1 MIPTLLDVLC
11 HRAPYF
17 NKKNY
22 LDKVPAETIGN
33 FNTATQKIHETMR
46 PKLADMWK
54 EWAAKNSD
62 SLKLMVSIRRCRRR
76 RRRRRARW
84 HFEKQVRE
92 PIEPALAEL
101 DGARS

>member
-46 PKLADMWK
+46 SELAGIWK

-62 SLKLMVSIRRCRRR
+62 SLKLMV
-76 RRRRRARW
+76 
-84 HFEKQVRE
+84 
-92 PIEPALAEL
+92 PAAPGGPAGAGDVDVDDELADIL
-101 DGARS
+101 RNKSANRSNPP

>member
-17 NKKNY
+17 NRKNY

-33 FNTATQKIHETMR
+33 FNTATQKVHETMR
-46 PKLADMWK
+46 PKLAGMWK

-62 SLKLMVSIRRCRRR
+62 SLKSMVTAPPESAGDDYFNDEFADI
-76 RRRRRARW
+76 
-84 HFEKQVRE
+84 V
-92 PIEPALAEL
+92 
-101 DGARS
+101 GN

>member
-22 LDKVPAETIGN
+22 LDKVPAEIISN
-33 FNTATQKIHETMR
+33 FNSATQTIHEKMR

-62 SLKLMVSIRRCRRR
+62 SLKLMV
-76 RRRRRARW
+76 
-84 HFEKQVRE
+84 
-92 PIEPALAEL
+92 PAAPAGAGDVDVDDELADIL
-101 DGARS
+101 RNKSANRSNPP